1 MSTTEK
7 IDELKGSVMNL
18 EVALQQLQNDVNRLL
33 CAHGEKVPIQAD
45 ALPLK
50 CQCHEK

>member
-7 IDELKGSVMNL
+7 IDELKGRVMNL

-33 CAHGEKVPIQAD
+33 CAHGVNVPIQAD
-45 ALPLK
+45 APPLE
-50 CQCHEK
+50 CQCHER